1 MKILNV
7 IENIDEVTGGGVAE
21 RTRQLGSHLINLGHD
36 ITVLTIN
43 QNLSPSN
50 IASLGPVKL
59 ISIPCMIKRFYIP
72 LPFFRRI
79 NKAVK
84 NADIVHLVSHWSI
97 LNVLTFVCLRINKKP
112 YVITPL
118 GALPIFGRSGLIKRI
133 YNFMIGVNIIRKANI
148 CVVATLEELVALSSY
163 GVNKKSVVHIPNGIN
178 EYDYPTED
186 LSNFSKEINVL
197 KKHPFILYIGRLNS
211 IKGPDLLIKAFCKV
225 KDNFPDIHLV
235 YIGPD
240 EGMLDSLKKTA
251 LGAEM
256 LERIHILGWVSK
268 EQKAAILH
276 ASLFLTIPSR
286 QEAMS
291 IVVLESGIVGKP
303 VLITDQCGFDEVELI
318 GGGFVVPAT
327 IDGIAA
333 GIKKLLD
340 SKSDLRSMGLNLQKL
355 VRNNFLWS
363 TAAKKY
369 ASIFTKVIK
378 NKI

>member
-7 IENIDEVTGGGVAE
+7 INNIDEITGGGAAE
-21 RTRQLGSHLINLGHD
+21 RIRQLGYHLSKLGHEVTLLTTNYNLSSSN
-36 ITVLTIN
+36 IESLGRVKLIAIPSIINRFFVPLPFLLTIN
-43 QNLSPSN
+43 KT
-50 IASLGPVKL
+50 VK
-59 ISIPCMIKRFYIP
+59 K
-72 LPFFRRI
+72 
-79 NKAVK
+79 
-84 NADIVHLVSHWSI
+84 ADIVHLVSHWTLI
-97 LNVLTFVCLRINKKP
+97 NAIVYVFLRIHKKP
-112 YVITPL
+112 YVVSPL
-118 GALPIFGRSGLIKRI
+118 GALPIFGRSGLVKRI
-133 YNFMIGVNIIRKANI
+133 YNFMIGINIIRKANI
-148 CVVATLEELVALSSY
+148 CVVASLEELVALSSY

-251 LGAEM
+251 LGAEI

-303 VLITDQCGFDEVELI
+303 VLITDQCGFGEVEKI
-318 GGGFVVPAT
+318 GGGLVVPANVN
-327 IDGIAA
+327 GIAL
-333 GIKKLLD
+333 GIKKMLGSESNL
-340 SKSDLRSMGLNLQKL
+340 SLMGLNLKKL
-355 VRNNFLWS
+355 VKSKYLWALTAKQHVS
-363 TAAKKY
+363 T
-369 ASIFTKVIK
+369 FNQVIK
-378 NKI
+378 NQ